1 MLLPLTLVA
10 AMLLPLTLVV
20 AMLLPLMVLADTWD
34 QNDRSSLGQ
43 LFMQTCK
50 RYLKK
55 HTSIQN

>member
-1 MLLPLTLVA
+1 VRALLIVA
-10 AMLLPLTLVV
+10 VAMLLPLTLVV

-55 HTSIQN
+55 HSSVQN